1 MCVCMFDHSSP
12 SSFQVVIGLD
22 DRWTL
27 KLQFLFQLVSFNLAL
42 RHCVTGLFAF
52 FSLALSIAVQTPKNA
67 ETLQAKSEK
76 SSPLKQRSV
85 IVVGTTGMKRS
96 GNEVS

>member
-1 MCVCMFDHSSP
+1 MNN
-12 SSFQVVIGLD
+12 
-22 DRWTL
+22 
-27 KLQFLFQLVSFNLAL
+27 QLLWVGF
-42 RHCVTGLFAF
+42 GLFAF

-96 GNEVS
+96 VNEVSQLQVHVR